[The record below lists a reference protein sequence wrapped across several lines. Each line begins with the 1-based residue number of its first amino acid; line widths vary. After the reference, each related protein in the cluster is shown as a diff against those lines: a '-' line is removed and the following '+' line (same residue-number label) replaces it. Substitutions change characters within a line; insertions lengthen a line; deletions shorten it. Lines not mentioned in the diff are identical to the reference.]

1 VNGAVAATRGAS
13 VATVGLSAW
22 LGAALL
28 AAAVV
33 APAAFAVLPTRA
45 LAGALVGRVLPP
57 LFLAGFVLNAIV
69 AALAVRLGGPYAPS
83 RAAFAALAAAA
94 CAVAQFVIARRIE
107 TLRAAIGPS
116 LDALAPGDPRRVEF
130 GRLHGMS
137 VLSLGVAML
146 AAAIV
151 VALTVAAERRAE
163 PAVAAGP
170 ITSPTEQRG

>member
-1 VNGAVAATRGAS
+1 MSGAVAATRGAAF
-13 VATVGLSAW
+13 ATIGLSAW

-57 LFLAGFVLNAIV
+57 LFLAGFALNAIAAV
-69 AALAVRLGGPYAPS
+69 LAARAGGALATPRV
-83 RAAFAALAAAA
+83 ALATLAAVA

-107 TLRAAIGPS
+107 ALRAAIGPS
-116 LDALAPGDPRRVEF
+116 LDALAPGDPRRVAF
-130 GRLHGMS
+130 GRLHGLS

-146 AAAIV
+146 AAAVV
-151 VALTVAAERRAE
+151 VALTVAAQHRAD
-163 PAVAAGP
+163 G
-170 ITSPTEQRG
+170 QRALPQQQG

>member
-1 VNGAVAATRGAS
+1 MSGAVAATRGAS
-13 VATVGLSAW
+13 FATIGLSAW

-57 LFLAGFVLNAIV
+57 LFLAGFALNAIV
-69 AALAVRLGGPYAPS
+69 AGLAARSGGALATPRVALAT
-83 RAAFAALAAAA
+83 LAAAA

-116 LDALAPGDPRRVEF
+116 LDALAPGDPRRVAF
-130 GRLHGMS
+130 GRLHGLS

-146 AAAIV
+146 AAAVV
-151 VALTVAAERRAE
+151 VALTVAAQHRAD
-163 PAVAAGP
+163 G
-170 ITSPTEQRG
+170 QRALPQQQG